1 MATSTVMYV
10 GVSRKLESLAHQNGC
25 QVVGEWIHSIVNHM
39 YWAAASS
46 ITGEETV
53 AKWVSVVNHVQN
65 IHQHDDWQFPVCLH
79 GPTDDHEKK
88 WLRPSEFIYIM
99 LY

>member
-1 MATSTVMYV
+1 
-10 GVSRKLESLAHQNGC
+10 
-25 QVVGEWIHSIVNHM
+25 M

-65 IHQHDDWQFPVCLH
+65 IHRHDDWQFPVCLH
-79 GPTDDHEKK
+79 GPTDDHKK
-88 WLRPSEFIYIM
+88 VAQA
-99 LY
+99 

>member
-1 MATSTVMYV
+1 
-10 GVSRKLESLAHQNGC
+10 
-25 QVVGEWIHSIVNHM
+25 M